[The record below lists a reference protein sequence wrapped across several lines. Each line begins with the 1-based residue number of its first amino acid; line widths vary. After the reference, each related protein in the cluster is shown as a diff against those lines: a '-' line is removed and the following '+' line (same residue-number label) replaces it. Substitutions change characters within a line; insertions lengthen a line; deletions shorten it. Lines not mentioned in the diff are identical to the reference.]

1 MQTLSEHD
9 AEIESCMQAAPQP
22 PSPDRSVS
30 LKPPGGVWRALTS
43 LRAAIFL
50 TIIIGVSVPAWFS
63 IYDESER
70 LRQEHFLALD
80 DDLGRS
86 ATLLSMAMREP
97 MWQFAPE
104 QADSIIEAAFATDSR
119 IIGIIVRDYE
129 GRDFARRERPSPDD
143 EPTIVHTRPIAK
155 DGKQVGVLLV
165 EITSSGFQKKL
176 DVVLQQYTRRGLI
189 ALAGSLAFIALIL
202 HFRLVVPIDRLV
214 GSSERLARG
223 ELNQKV
229 SGSGTDE
236 LGRLAGS
243 LEATRL
249 ALAALIYTLEE
260 KNNQLSEANDKL
272 ESRVAERT
280 TDLKNALEQLQNAQ
294 RNIVESEKLASLG
307 RVVAGVAHELNT
319 PIGNALMVATSID
332 DHLKPLQAELR
343 KDSVRKSTLTEALGR
358 AEDGFVIL
366 LRNLAKAAQM
376 IGDFKQ
382 VAVDQTSEQCR
393 AFDLAEVTQE
403 VLSTLQPAFKK
414 TPYQIQT
421 RLSAGVACQSFPGPY
436 GQVLTNLVMN
446 ALIHAFEERD
456 SGEVRVIVDSP
467 APGIAR
473 LSVED
478 NGVGMSEEVQS
489 KIFDPFFTTRLGRGG
504 TGLGMNITHSFVV
517 RVLKGSITVDSA
529 PGRGSRFVVEFPC
542 VVPDQTAAATAA
554 GG

>member
-1 MQTLSEHD
+1 MQHLPEHD
-9 AEIESCMQAAPQP
+9 AKIEFRMQADPDPQSPALQGAPSQTL
-22 PSPDRSVS
+22 RGT
-30 LKPPGGVWRALTS
+30 LWRALTS
-43 LRAAIFL
+43 LRAAVFI
-50 TIIIGVSVPAWFS
+50 TIIIGVSVPAWYS

-70 LRQEHFLALD
+70 LRQEHFLTLD

-119 IIGIIVRDYE
+119 IISIVVRDYE
-129 GRDFARRERPSPDD
+129 GRDFAKRERPPPDD
-143 EPTIVHTRPIAK
+143 EPTIVHTRPITK

-176 DVVLQQYTRRGLI
+176 DHVLQQYARRGLI
-189 ALAGSLAFIALIL
+189 ALVGSLAFIALIL
-202 HFRLVVPIDRLV
+202 HLRLVVPIDRLV
-214 GSSERLARG
+214 EASERLARG
-223 ELNQKV
+223 TLDEKV

-243 LEATRL
+243 LEATRI
-249 ALAALIYTLEE
+249 ALATLISTLEV

-272 ESRVAERT
+272 EWRVAERT
-280 TDLKNALEQLQNAQ
+280 TDLERALEQLKNAQ
-294 RNIVESEKLASLG
+294 RNIIESEKLASLG

-332 DHLKPLQAELR
+332 DHLKPLQTEL
-343 KDSVRKSTLTEALGR
+343 SNGNVRKSTLTDALTR
-358 AEDGFVIL
+358 TEDGFVIL

-382 VAVDQTSEQCR
+382 VAVDQTSEQRR

-414 TPYQIQT
+414 TPYRIQT
-421 RLSAGVACQSFPGPY
+421 RLTPGIACQSFPGPY

-446 ALIHAFEERD
+446 ALIHAFEGRD
-456 SGEVRVIVDSP
+456 SGDVTVVVDSP
-467 APGIAR
+467 APGNAR
-473 LSVED
+473 LTVED
-478 NGVGMSEEVQS
+478 NGVGMSEEVKS

-504 TGLGMNITHSFVV
+504 TGLGMNITHGFVV
-517 RVLKGSITVDSA
+517 RVLKGSIGIEST
-529 PGRGSRFVVEFPC
+529 PGGGSRFVVDFPC
-542 VVPDQTAAATAA
+542 VVAEQKNGAS
-554 GG
+554 